1 MLSLVRFGF
10 LGVVT
15 AGSIENCKPLK
26 GNKYF
31 IDNCTPKIK
40 DVEINNKI
48 NVETGKFDE
57 LPQADVHEKR
67 TSGQV
72 PLEPQPNKTHCIVK
86 ICTADSTDFVIEGG
100 HLVSQN
106 CATTDD
112 MSIEWDKHAQDSCK
126 CGQHTCRQN
135 DLENS
140 CYPDESFQHYACTPD
155 WFCPAHDEDNVL
167 KCKDNSTCNPYTDE
181 EAWACCTARG
191 GRLQCPKN
199 APFMCQGKHPMS
211 CGGDHCC
218 QNIPHR
224 CLMIGTGLLQQCP
237 TPKGESSE
245 LCPINK
251 LNGTEVEYICKD
263 GHRCSTYAEGD
274 DCCSTHKGIR
284 QCPVYRPVMCAN
296 DFGCA
301 KVANPS
307 NATDVVLEDHCCQT
321 TKVQCANH
329 GGIWER
335 CPVVPTCAGDEVW
348 ETTFVGGIASASCG
362 QDANGTK
369 LTGVKYRHCNSTL
382 VDEVEKTE
390 WTKVIDHCSAVPQK
404 CENVAHDNV
413 PFLVVNASM
422 LVSNKNCSDSQEGFT
437 KYTCEEVPGA
447 RYGKNRVSSFCQD
460 PCTCKNGLAVSFLN
474 EERYNV
480 SMVCSCFCFSGFSG
494 PMCEEEEN
502 RAAVPTIPTTWTAA
516 TIPTTWTTETATTTV
531 TTAATATTATSVGRN
546 AKAHKDKEFK
556 RIFLTAMCGLVLLVV
571 IFYIIVKYMPCCKSR
586 QDFDEDADVE
596 SDESNVEE
604 GNIYE
609 NNSGVEATKC

>member
-460 PCTCKNGLAVSFLN
+460 PCTCKNFGMSFTLVN
-474 EERYNV
+474 ETSYDI
-480 SMVCSCFCFSGFSG
+480 SGSCSCFCMLGFTG
-494 PMCEEEEN
+494 PTCEEEDKFPTSIGDWDPTHGPTTG
-502 RAAVPTIPTTWTAA
+502 PTIPDWDAKDGQEEKTA
-516 TIPTTWTTETATTTV
+516 
-531 TTAATATTATSVGRN
+531 SRG
-546 AKAHKDKEFK
+546 F
-556 RIFLTAMCGLVLLVV
+556 FLIAVLGLVLFSV
-571 IFYIIVKYMPCCKSR
+571 ILYIILKYMSCCNSR
-586 QDFDEDADVE
+586 QLEEDADVE